1 MPGYVREVRRIASI
15 AVAALV
21 GLAACRGGV
30 KSGQRAW
37 ETADATG
44 SEAPAPAGPAAE
56 GPASSGPGLAVP
68 AGPPSLTPPV
78 VRPQVWRI
86 EYYKISDG

>member
-1 MPGYVREVRRIASI
+1 MRRLASV
-15 AVAALV
+15 AVVALV

-30 KSGQRAW
+30 KSPLRVR
-37 ETADATG
+37 ETAAA
-44 SEAPAPAGPAAE
+44 SEPAAPVVPPAPVLPPA
-56 GPASSGPGLAVP
+56 PVVP
-68 AGPPSLTPPV
+68 SPPPSLTPPA